1 MKVLTVFLSF
11 LFLLTGCNKQNDC
24 IDKLLSV
31 RSRLNESGCEFYAQ
45 IRADYGE
52 YTHTF
57 GLECRTNE
65 HNKLVFTVQWP
76 ETIKGISGIFD
87 NVGGRLTFDDNV
99 LAFSPLSEGLLTPVA
114 APWVFYSALKGGYI
128 NCGGTA
134 DQYYKFQINDTYQNH
149 SLMVEILTDSNVIP
163 VCAEIYWDG
172 YRIISMEI
180 EAFRIL

>member
-45 IRADYGE
+45 ICADYGE

-65 HNKLVFTVQWP
+65 HNKLVF
-76 ETIKGISGIFD
+76 SF
-87 NVGGRLTFDDNV
+87 
-99 LAFSPLSEGLLTPVA
+99 
-114 APWVFYSALKGGYI
+114 
-128 NCGGTA
+128 
-134 DQYYKFQINDTYQNH
+134 
-149 SLMVEILTDSNVIP
+149 
-163 VCAEIYWDG
+163 
-172 YRIISMEI
+172 
-180 EAFRIL
+180 